1 MDPDLRKPC
10 PYGRERPV
18 GAVVDRLPVREAE
31 DPRDG
36 RGRQLIHDVQLQ
48 DHAVLWGERA
58 ERVLEQAARVPRVF
72 GWYGLIDDFGRHGRP
87 QLSEHMAPPSVGDGE
102 VGGPQLGEKRPEG
115 ERGGLAGADQPIG
128 FDVTALAE
136 ADVLEDAA
144 PQAWQRRGDGGE
156 PAAAVAVPKPV
167 DREMA
172 DDRDEPRGKT
182 SAVVLL
188 CREGT
193 EPSQIVFAQ
202 GLAHPRE
209 DVHHIV
215 MVLGVVADGREDEAS
230 LAAGKQGPPG
240 VGFSRLPPGSPA
252 LPPAE
257 LHRGLAGYTSRRR
270 PVKR

>member
-1 MDPDLRKPC
+1 MDPDLSKPR

-18 GAVVDRLPVREAE
+18 SAVVDRLPVREAE

-48 DHAVLWGERA
+48 HHAVLWGERA

-87 QLSEHMAPPSVGDGE
+87 QLSEHMAPPAVGDGE
-102 VGGPQLGEKRPEG
+102 VGGPQLREKPPEG
-115 ERGGLAGADQPIG
+115 ERGCLAGADQLIG
-128 FDVTALAE
+128 FDVAALVE
-136 ADVLEDAA
+136 EDVLEDAA
-144 PQAWQRRGDGGE
+144 PQPWQRRGDGGE
-156 PAAAVAVPKPV
+156 PAAAVAVPKPI

-172 DDRDEPRGKT
+172 DDGDEPRGKA
-182 SAVVLL
+182 SAVFLL

-209 DVHHIV
+209 DVHHVV
-215 MVLGVVADGREDEAS
+215 MVLGVVTDRREDE
-230 LAAGKQGPPG
+230 
-240 VGFSRLPPGSPA
+240 
-252 LPPAE
+252 
-257 LHRGLAGYTSRRR
+257 TSI
-270 PVKR
+270 

>member
-115 ERGGLAGADQPIG
+115 ERGCLAGADQLIG
-128 FDVTALAE
+128 FDVAALVE
-136 ADVLEDAA
+136 EDVLEDAA
-144 PQAWQRRGDGGE
+144 PHRWQRRGDGGE

-172 DDRDEPRGKT
+172 DDRDEPRGKA
-182 SAVVLL
+182 SAVALL
-188 CREGT
+188 CRART
-193 EPSQIVFAQ
+193 EP
-202 GLAHPRE
+202 PRRSGA
-209 DVHHIV
+209 
-215 MVLGVVADGREDEAS
+215 M
-230 LAAGKQGPPG
+230 PP
-240 VGFSRLPPGSPA
+240 P
-252 LPPAE
+252 
-257 LHRGLAGYTSRRR
+257 HSRRPGGSQGEAGR
-270 PVKR
+270 PGGRSVPATPAWSDGHSPDAVRFPGRSPTTPRRTGIVPAGRLRAKMKSIR